1 LSCAGPSV
9 EQWFTDAFANQED
22 VPTESAATLVVYLA
36 PGAADVLPAATSS
49 RSGTWRGWSPGRPR
63 SKSTICACC
72 VNGNSPAR
80 THQHR
85 CLRPTNAAPFSRHAW
100 RAARP

>member
-1 LSCAGPSV
+1 MLSAYVVSKTALYRLSENLAAETRGHGVMVFAIDPGPVRMAMSESTLSCAGPSV

-49 RSGTWRGWSPGRPR
+49 RSGTWRG
-63 SKSTICACC
+63 
-72 VNGNSPAR
+72 
-80 THQHR
+80 
-85 CLRPTNAAPFSRHAW
+85 
-100 RAARP
+100 